1 MLDGY
6 IELQWRRRV
15 SLDME
20 VCQLS
25 MLECKPI
32 LLEQRHGI
40 MAGQDRSGEY
50 IMQHQVG
57 IEYVQLRYEEDD

>member
-6 IELQWRRRV
+6 IELRWRRKV
-15 SLDME
+15 FSDME
-20 VCQLS
+20 GCQLN
-25 MLECKPI
+25 MLECRPI
-32 LLEQRHGI
+32 LQEQRHGI
-40 MAGQDRSGEY
+40 MAGQDRSGVY